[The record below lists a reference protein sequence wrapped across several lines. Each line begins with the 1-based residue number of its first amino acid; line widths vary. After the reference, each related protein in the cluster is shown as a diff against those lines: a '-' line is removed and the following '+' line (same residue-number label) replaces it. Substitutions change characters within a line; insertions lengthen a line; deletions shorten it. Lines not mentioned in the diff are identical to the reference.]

1 MDGKKAI
8 IGSAAPNDKCHDFFF
23 GKHSC
28 FPLCDS
34 GSLAVEEINSNLLDV
49 VDRTQGQ
56 TYRPL
61 LMKDRFLYFFNVS
74 SQVGSGMFSHHCSSS
89 HADIDR
95 RQGDC
100 AFQSFVFCTNIGE
113 DFV

>member
-1 MDGKKAI
+1 MTNVMI
-8 IGSAAPNDKCHDFFF
+8 FF
-23 GKHSC
+23 GKLSC

-61 LMKDRFLYFFNVS
+61 LMKDRFLYLFTYFITGWEWVVLS
-74 SQVGSGMFSHHCSSS
+74 PL
-89 HADIDR
+89 
-95 RQGDC
+95 
-100 AFQSFVFCTNIGE
+100 
-113 DFV
+113 

>member
-1 MDGKKAI
+1 MTNVMI
-8 IGSAAPNDKCHDFFF
+8 FF
-23 GKHSC
+23 GKLSC

-95 RQGDC
+95 RQGNC